1 LTSDINGSNLVTT
14 YYLGGGKMPKIFKP
28 LVTVSAWLMFILAW
42 VFSVFVIIVPGLVEG
57 EITGTEPPSM
67 NFLVGLALSIGFAFA
82 GGFLL
87 LVRKKLE

>member
-1 LTSDINGSNLVTT
+1 
-14 YYLGGGKMPKIFKP
+14 MPQIFKG
-28 LVTVSAWLMFILAW
+28 LVTVTIWLMFIFAW
-42 VFSVFVIIVPGLVEG
+42 IMTVFITIVPGLVEG

-67 NFLVGLALSIGFAFA
+67 QFLIGIALSIGFAFA